1 VKSIIPASAATA
13 VATLLLA
20 LSGCTEPAQEAAA
33 EDPALA
39 TPVPVG
45 MVRGTAVE
53 TMDAG
58 GYTYVLLDL
67 GAEQQYWIAGP
78 KTAVTAGDVVQT
90 VEQGMPMPGF
100 KSETL
105 GRTFEMLFFVNAISN
120 LSAPDATATVA
131 HPPMTPATAAPDA
144 PITVAA
150 LEDGRD
156 IAYVYANKDDLAGQ
170 AVSLRGEVVKY
181 NENILGWNFI
191 HIQDG
196 SGDANDRSNDLTVTS
211 KAATAVGETIVVTG
225 TIVLEKDFGAGYT
238 YPILM
243 EDASVTVEP

>member
-1 VKSIIPASAATA
+1 MKSIISASAATA

-20 LSGCTEPAQEAAA
+20 LSGCTESAQETAV

-45 MVRGTAVE
+45 MVRGTVVE
-53 TMDAG
+53 TMDSG
-58 GYTYVLLDL
+58 GYTYVLLDF
-67 GAEQQYWIAGP
+67 GAEQYWIAGP
-78 KTAVTAGDVVQT
+78 QATVAVGDVVQT
-90 VEQGMPMPGF
+90 VEGMPMPGF

-105 GRTFEMLFFVNAISN
+105 GRTFDMLFFVNGISN

-131 HPPMTPATAAPDA
+131 HPPMTPADAAPDA

-156 IAYVYANKDDLAGQ
+156 IAYVYANKDELAGK
-170 AVSLRGEVVKY
+170 AVSLRGKVVKY

-196 SGDANDRSNDLTVTS
+196 SGDASDRSNDLTVTS

-243 EDASVTVEP
+243 EDAAVSTD